1 MIPASRH
8 RLPWSMTAAVVGL
21 GMLATACAWV
31 DLGGE
36 YNVCRNW
43 LSWTE
48 YPNNIQDPGGRL
60 VGVSAIR
67 LLITVDVNEVIAG
80 SPFASTILAESSL
93 AIELVVASA
102 GSGAEHFEE
111 LVESVVIEGGGR
123 IPTAT
128 PLPTLPMALADC
140 PIGADCHREFT
151 VTIQFADRF
160 IHNESDFRW
169 QPRITMSQEDEFGT
183 HPECQGDLETGIVIH
198 STVLEIVPGVPGGGV
213 VGWGMDGGVRFDG
226 GTPDGGMPS
235 GD

>member
-21 GMLATACAWV
+21 GMLATACAWL

-36 YNVCRNW
+36 NNVCSPSLTW
-43 LSWTE
+43 AE
-48 YPNNIQDPGGRL
+48 YPNGIQDPGGRL

-67 LLITVDVNEVIAG
+67 LLITVDVNEVVAG

-93 AIELVVASA
+93 SIQLLVTSRA
-102 GSGAEHFEE
+102 GAEHFEQ

-128 PLPTLPMALADC
+128 LVPTLPMALADC
-140 PIGADCHREFT
+140 TIGADCHREFT

-160 IHNESDFRW
+160 VHNDSSFKWIPSIGLW
-169 QPRITMSQEDEFGT
+169 QDDGIGT
-183 HPECQGDLETGIVIH
+183 YPECVGDLGAGIVVR